1 MTQLD
6 KILNIYTDITKK
18 ADCLTTTSS
27 LLLMEPI
34 GIEPMTS
41 CVQSRRSP
49 S

>member
-18 ADCLTTTSS
+18 AGCFWLLSS